1 MKLHLGCGKKIIKD
15 FINVDIREFDGVDVV
30 SDITNLK
37 NFNPNSISLIYASHV
52 LEHISRRE
60 YVTVLRHWY
69 DLLEPGGV
77 LRISVPDIESVFEHY
92 SEHKNL
98 EILRGF
104 IWGGQTYDQNYH
116 YCGWDFNTIY
126 DDLSKI
132 GFEDIKRY
140 DWRNTEHSHIDDYSQ
155 CYLPH
160 MDKNNGKLMSLNIEC
175 VKTLNNKLS
184 NHNMNAQNEIDSL

>member
-1 MKLHLGCGKKIIKD
+1 MKLHLGCGEKIIKG
-15 FINVDIREFDGVDVV
+15 FVNVDIRKFDGVDVV

-52 LEHISRRE
+52 LEHISRRD
-60 YVTVLRHWY
+60 YLNVLRHWY
-69 DLLEPGGV
+69 DLLKPNGI

-92 SEHKNL
+92 SEYKNL
-98 EILRGF
+98 EILRGL
-104 IWGGQTYDQNYH
+104 IWGGQTYGENYH

-132 GFEDIKRY
+132 GFENIKRY
-140 DWRNTEHSHIDDYSQ
+140 DWRNTEHSDVDDYSQ

-160 MDKNNGKLMSLNIEC
+160 MDKKNGKLMSLNVEC
-175 VKTLNNKLS
+175 VKIINK
-184 NHNMNAQNEIDSL
+184 